1 MTEVI
6 RCATARLAEAGIE
19 RPHLD
24 AEVMAGAAIGISRE
38 KLLTFAGEMSPT
50 AARVFAEFIA
60 RRIARE
66 PVAYIIGHKEF
77 FSLDFEVNP
86 SVLIPRPES
95 EVLAA
100 AALRW
105 IKDRGDSC
113 RVLELCTG
121 CGAIAIAIAANCTA
135 ARIIATDISREAL
148 LLAQRNA
155 ERHRVADQ
163 IGFQCRDLW
172 PKAEGD
178 ENLFDL
184 IVANPPYISAPE
196 MATLEPDVIQF
207 EPRTALDGGLDGLRF
222 YRSIAQRARGF
233 LRPRGRLMVEIGAGR
248 RAAVGDILASYGAT
262 DFATISDLARV
273 QRVIGA
279 SFVPECR

>member
-1 MTEVI
+1 MTELI
-6 RCATARLAEAGIE
+6 RRATVRLDEAGIE

-38 KLLTFAGEMSPT
+38 KLLTFAGEVSPT
-50 AARVFAEFIA
+50 AAQVFAEFVA

-95 EVLAA
+95 ELLAA
-100 AALRW
+100 AALKW
-105 IKDRGDSC
+105 IEERGNKC

-121 CGAIAIAIAANCTA
+121 CGAIAIAIAVNCTA
-135 ARIIATDISREAL
+135 ALIIATDISQEAL
-148 LLAQRNA
+148 LLARHNA
-155 ERHRVADQ
+155 ERLRVADR
-163 IGFQCRDLW
+163 IVFQCRDLW
-172 PKAEGD
+172 PQAEGE

-184 IVANPPYISAPE
+184 VVANPPYISAPE
-196 MATLEPDVIQF
+196 MATLAPDVIQF
-207 EPRTALDGGLDGLRF
+207 EPRIALDGGVDGLRF

-233 LRPRGRLMVEIGAGR
+233 LRPQGRLMVEVGAGR

-262 DFATISDLARV
+262 DFATISDLAGV

-279 SFVPECR
+279 SFVPERR